1 MGRAIADLKVT
12 VETHAQIDDNLD
24 LPALVVPALRNA
36 LGDRLRSVVLF
47 GSRAR
52 GDHHPESD
60 WDLLVIAELLP
71 TRPLERYREV
81 KSALPPGARGAVA
94 VLATTAEEFE
104 AHLPEIYLDI
114 ALDGQILLDRDGYAA
129 GRFAELRR
137 IMDKSGLYR
146 ERTPAGDVWKWRVPP
161 REPWSIEWER

>member
-1 MGRAIADLKVT
+1 
-12 VETHAQIDDNLD
+12 VEKNAQINDNND
-24 LPALVVPALRNA
+24 LPALVVPALYDA

-81 KSALPPGARGAVA
+81 KSPLPPGTRGATA
-94 VLATTAEEFE
+94 VLATTPEEFE
-104 AHLPEIYLDI
+104 GHLPEIYLDI
-114 ALDGQILLDRDGYAA
+114 ALDGQILYDRDGYAA
-129 GRFAELRR
+129 GRLAELRR
-137 IMDKSGLYR
+137 IMDKAGLYR
-146 ERTPAGDVWKWRVPP
+146 EPTSAGDVWKWRVPP
-161 REPWSIEWER
+161 TQPWSIEWER